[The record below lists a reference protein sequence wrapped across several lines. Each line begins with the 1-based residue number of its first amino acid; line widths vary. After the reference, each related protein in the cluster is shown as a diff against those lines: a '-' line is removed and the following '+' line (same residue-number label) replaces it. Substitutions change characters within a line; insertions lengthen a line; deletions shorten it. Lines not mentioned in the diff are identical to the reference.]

1 MMEICPMS
9 VVLGLRMHQHV
20 GGSRPAAPLRS
31 SSPQSRPP
39 GNRVNV
45 QNSRVNE
52 VEPLQEE
59 RRVNRNKGR
68 SRTRAKPV
76 APSRSS
82 APLRAAAPSRGE
94 APVRAAAPVRIALPS
109 RPAVPAAQP
118 ERKRVNA
125 PRRRPQQV
133 SQPEVEKE
141 NKIRVRVRPT
151 TTAVPTTRKFVPA
164 FINEPAGQSLDQAF
178 GNVFNSEQTRS
189 APQTN

>member
-1 MMEICPMS
+1 MLLQLLSFC
-9 VVLGLRMHQHV
+9 LGLPTSGACSTSGNMPSSHLAIFLLSSLALSALGQTFENFPAV

-82 APLRAAAPSRGE
+82 APLRATAPSRDE

-109 RPAVPAAQP
+109 RPAVPAAQ
-118 ERKRVNA
+118 V
-125 PRRRPQQV
+125 
-133 SQPEVEKE
+133 
-141 NKIRVRVRPT
+141 
-151 TTAVPTTRKFVPA
+151 
-164 FINEPAGQSLDQAF
+164 L
-178 GNVFNSEQTRS
+178 
-189 APQTN
+189 